1 MKKTTRI
8 IALLL
13 STVLLLSAAAMA
25 ASVKVDTDIPMVD
38 VKELTADLKKDQ
50 TFTLADPAPWN
61 LEELKQVVNVKDPR
75 SVAAYFVWAVN
86 RLVWNYDDG
95 MEMMKYL
102 FADIEPYGRGFT
114 EGGMSGKAGWDSYMT
129 ERLKMEDYK
138 WLPRAYLEG
147 ASESNGFQP
156 TRPVTVELY
165 YNSTNT
171 ETINA
176 QSFEQLGRLNI
187 VYWVK
192 SHAAGHQVN
201 ITVSRFEGSDRWYVT
216 SGTTSAALFYDQRSG
231 VSSAAKT
238 AAGAVAD
245 DGSTQAEHAAKY
257 GGPLPFTDVK
267 EGDWF
272 YEFVSEMYG
281 KKIIAGQTAT
291 TFNPN
296 GNLTYGAALK
306 LLTVG
311 VTGKDVGNATS
322 GHWATNYLNEAVA
335 AGWTAIGADKLD
347 APVTRE
353 AFCEI
358 AAKAKN
364 LTEKAEN
371 PFKDTTNE
379 SVLAL
384 VKAGVIS
391 GMSADTFNPAGVLT
405 RAQIAKIIS
414 LLIKL

>member
-129 ERLKMEDYK
+129 ERLKMADYK